1 MTMSVGPL
9 TSLPQIVAG
18 GVNLAR
24 YQYACYYVI
33 NGRKDKSNITLHT
46 CEITLA
52 RDSHF
57 GPVRIRRGLIQTES
71 SASAVASDRIL
82 IVIWPII
89 LCLYLKTF
97 FPALNWL
104 QNTPC
109 SLDVFWV
116 LRALG
121 GVC

>member
-1 MTMSVGPL
+1 MSVGPL
-9 TSLPQIVAG
+9 TSFPQIVAV
-18 GVNLAR
+18 GVVLAC

-52 RDSHF
+52 RDSLF
-57 GPVRIRRGLIQTES
+57 GPVLIRRGLIQAES
-71 SASAVASDRIL
+71 SATAVTSDRIL
-82 IVIWPII
+82 IVMWPII
-89 LCLYLKTF
+89 LCLYLKKF
-97 FPALNWL
+97 VPALNWL

-116 LRALG
+116 LWALG